1 MMRKRHLN
9 EEWTADVIGRLH
21 RLNVTQAELARRCGY
36 TPQYLCMVLNSK
48 KIFESE
54 YAKKCT
60 QKKICKTLSELEAE
74 ILGGA
79 HE

>member
-1 MMRKRHLN
+1 MRKRKLK
-9 EEWTADVIGRLH
+9 EEWTANVIGRLH
-21 RLNVTQAELARRCGY
+21 RLNATQAELARRCGY
-36 TPQYLCMVLNSK
+36 TPQYLCMVLNCK

-60 QKKICKTLSELEAE
+60 QKKILKALCTMEEE
-74 ILGGA
+74 ILGGE